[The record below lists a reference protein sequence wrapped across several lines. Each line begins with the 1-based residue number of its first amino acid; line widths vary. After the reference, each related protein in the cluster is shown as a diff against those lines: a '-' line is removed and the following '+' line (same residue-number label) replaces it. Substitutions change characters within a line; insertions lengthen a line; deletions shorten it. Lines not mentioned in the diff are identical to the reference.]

1 MKFSSEIWTRKRC
14 KYAVHLKRKRCL
26 RVSDSVAWLHLK
38 KMILTLSFAT
48 AQLFFHGLPRF
59 KLYIGNFITLHVKKK
74 KIKIY

>member
-38 KMILTLSFAT
+38 KNDF
-48 AQLFFHGLPRF
+48 
-59 KLYIGNFITLHVKKK
+59 NFIIRHCSTLLSWTT
-74 KIKIY
+74 